1 VPVVSGYLDHDL
13 LDQLMT
19 TLTGPARPGE
29 QRLIRLDRDRL
40 RDLIIT
46 HAVALVRIRAAN
58 SAKCLLL
65 CRRQPE
71 VQRNSPQPAA
81 GNGYHVRSFHA
92 ACHTE
97 DLLLVF
103 NEALSH
109 ACTIDIAASQAESS
123 RRGPIDHVCF

>member
-58 SAKCLLL
+58 SAKLPFAM
-65 CRRQPE
+65 Q
-71 VQRNSPQPAA
+71 AA
-81 GNGYHVRSFHA
+81 
-92 ACHTE
+92 T
-97 DLLLVF
+97 
-103 NEALSH
+103 
-109 ACTIDIAASQAESS
+109 
-123 RRGPIDHVCF
+123 